1 MGFIKSIQT
10 AASSQYNDQ
19 FREVIKC
26 DLQDANTIIKKVTTE
41 NGVITNQSRLFVQP
55 SQCAILVDNG
65 AIKDILTEPGMYF
78 MDTSAPTLFQT
89 NIFKGIGQ
97 NFLEAMKRVA
107 YQGQTINEQA
117 VYFISLAEKISIRF
131 QTMTPIL
138 YKDPEWGPIEISAT
152 GEFAFKVENP
162 VNLLTNV
169 SGAVDEFGVE
179 KLAEA
184 VRPYILSGITSEIAN
199 LNLSFDEITTKQADL
214 GAKVIK
220 NASAKLESLGIEVT
234 KVVVTSVDVPQSVK
248 EAMRERTSIKMK
260 ATSVNDKEVETYTKL
275 NQAEALK
282 DLANNSNN
290 SATTVMGMNVGNMF
304 GAMIAGD
311 KNQDNK

>member
-107 YQGQTINEQA
+107 YQGQTITEQA
-117 VYFISLAEKISIRF
+117 VYFISLAEKISIKF
-131 QTMTPIL
+131 QTLKPIL

-152 GEFAFKVENP
+152 GEFAFRIDNP

-169 SGAVDEFGVE
+169 SGAVSEFGVE
-179 KLAEA
+179 TLAEA

-214 GAKVIK
+214 GSKVIK
-220 NASAKLESLGIEVT
+220 SVSSKLDSLGVEVT
-234 KVVVTSVDVPQSVK
+234 KLVVTSIDVPDSVK
-248 EAMRERTSIKMK
+248 AAMRERTSIKMK
-260 ATSVNDKEVETYTKL
+260 ATSVNEKEVDTYTKL

-290 SATTVMGMNVGNMF
+290 AGTTVMGMNVGNMF
-304 GAMIAGD
+304 GGMITG
-311 KNQDNK
+311 NKDQENK

>member
-107 YQGQTINEQA
+107 YQGQTITEQA
-117 VYFISLAEKISIRF
+117 VYFISLAEKISIKF
-131 QTMTPIL
+131 QTMKPIL

-152 GEFAFKVENP
+152 GEFAFKIDNP

-169 SGAVDEFGVE
+169 SGAVSEFGVE
-179 KLAEA
+179 TLAEA

-214 GAKVIK
+214 GTKVIK
-220 NASAKLESLGIEVT
+220 SVSSKLDSLGVEVT
-234 KVVVTSVDVPQSVK
+234 KLVVTSIDVPDSVK
-248 EAMRERTSIKMK
+248 AAMRERTSIKMK
-260 ATSVNDKEVETYTKL
+260 ATSVNEKEVDTYTKL

-290 SATTVMGMNVGNMF
+290 AGTTVMGMNVGNMF
-304 GAMIAGD
+304 GGMITGNKD
-311 KNQDNK
+311 QDNK

>member
-107 YQGQTINEQA
+107 YQGQTITEQA
-117 VYFISLAEKISIRF
+117 VYFISLAEKISIKF
-131 QTMTPIL
+131 QTLKPIL

-152 GEFAFKVENP
+152 GEFAFRIDNP

-169 SGAVDEFGVE
+169 SGAVSEFGVE
-179 KLAEA
+179 TLAEV

-214 GAKVIK
+214 GTKVIK
-220 NASAKLESLGIEVT
+220 SVSSKLDSLGVEVT
-234 KVVVTSVDVPQSVK
+234 KLVVTSIDVPDSVK
-248 EAMRERTSIKMK
+248 AAMRERTSIKMK
-260 ATSVNDKEVETYTKL
+260 ATSVNEKEVDTYTKL

-290 SATTVMGMNVGNMF
+290 AGTTVMGMNVGNMF
-304 GAMIAGD
+304 GGMITG
-311 KNQDNK
+311 NKDQENK

>member
-107 YQGQTINEQA
+107 YQGQTITEQA
-117 VYFISLAEKISIRF
+117 VYFISLAEKISIKF
-131 QTMTPIL
+131 QTMKPIL

-152 GEFAFKVENP
+152 GEFAFKIENP

-169 SGAVDEFGVE
+169 SGAVSEFGVE
-179 KLAEA
+179 TLADA

-214 GAKVIK
+214 GTKVIK
-220 NASAKLESLGIEVT
+220 SVSSKLDSLGVEVT
-234 KVVVTSVDVPQSVK
+234 KLVVTSIDVPDSVK
-248 EAMRERTSIKMK
+248 AAMRERTSIKMK
-260 ATSVNDKEVETYTKL
+260 ATSVNEKEVDTYTKL

-290 SATTVMGMNVGNMF
+290 AGTTVMGMNVGNMF
-304 GAMIAGD
+304 GGMITG
-311 KNQDNK
+311 NKDQENK

>member
-107 YQGQTINEQA
+107 YQGQTITEQA
-117 VYFISLAEKISIRF
+117 VYFISLAEKISIKF
-131 QTMTPIL
+131 QTLKPIL

-152 GEFAFKVENP
+152 GEFAFRIDNP

-169 SGAVDEFGVE
+169 SGAVSEFGVE
-179 KLAEA
+179 TLAEA

-214 GAKVIK
+214 GTKVIK
-220 NASAKLESLGIEVT
+220 SVSSKLDSLGVEVT
-234 KVVVTSVDVPQSVK
+234 KLVVTSIDVPDSVK
-248 EAMRERTSIKMK
+248 DAMRERTSIKMK
-260 ATSVNDKEVETYTKL
+260 ATSVNEKEVDTYTKL

-290 SATTVMGMNVGNMF
+290 AGTTVMGMNVGNMF
-304 GAMIAGD
+304 GGMITG
-311 KNQDNK
+311 NKDQENK